1 MTKGDIVLITFLFTD
16 LSSSKLRPAIVLA
29 KSNLDVT
36 VAFITTNIG
45 LKEETDVILF
55 PSIENGLKKESLIRT
70 SKIATLDNL
79 LSKGLLG
86 NINSSQTELLN
97 KALIKLFSL

>member
-1 MTKGDIVLITFLFTD
+1 MTKGDIVLITFPFTD
-16 LSSSKLRPAIVLA
+16 LSSPKLRPAIVLA

-55 PSIENGLKKESLIRT
+55 PSFENGLKKESLIRT

-97 KALIKLFSL
+97 KALRKLFN